1 MRSYGDFYCNGR
13 KRDSRIDILYFSPF
27 VCGVIQKLQSEETNC
42 RMRYFFPHDP
52 RYNEILMEAN
62 RYRRNVYESVTIGR
76 VGEKGNLNR
85 FSPEKKLFSFSLNHY
100 RKKQGSSAGNNVK
113 KEIFAFAPREKLNK

>member
-1 MRSYGDFYCNGR
+1 
-13 KRDSRIDILYFSPF
+13 
-27 VCGVIQKLQSEETNC
+27 
-42 RMRYFFPHDP
+42 
-52 RYNEILMEAN
+52 MEAN

-100 RKKQGSSAGNNVK
+100 RKKQDSSAGNNVK